1 MKKKLLFAALASI
14 VLVGCTSNDFVGD
27 TPPAPNGSTAIAFGG
42 NAGKLTRA
50 TSNTGTIPEMLDNQ
64 IKIYGVKNVNST
76 FSTVFPNYILWSST
90 AVTTSNPDASSS
102 DNGKHGWEYVG
113 GTTQGYGTGTD
124 KLTAEQ
130 TIKYWD
136 YSATEYHFVA
146 GSPVANFTYNLT
158 SGGDITSATV
168 EGLGGHINAN
178 PGTPGTTTYNPVYI
192 ADPVIKEKTDFNT
205 EVEFNFRRQQ
215 SFVRVGIFETVPGY
229 KITSITFYNQ
239 AGTKDTNHNI
249 ILTSGTAD
257 YFVGSAS
264 PGTSTATVSYTWEG
278 PGAPYYSFAYDAT
291 GLSKAQNWYGG
302 NLDLSDTNPL
312 ATTSTES
319 TITYFYGTDKDMA
332 ANGFFTVIP
341 TPTATA
347 AAPIMIK
354 CDYVLTAEDSGE
366 TITVTGATAAIPAAF
381 CKWLPNVSYTY
392 LFKISDNTNGS
403 TGTPGTDPEGLFPIT
418 FDAVVEATTDA
429 KEGTIT
435 TVSTPSI
442 TTYQEGSVTEQGIQY
457 AANKPIYAT
466 VQNDETGTL
475 ITVGASVLKV
485 FKLSGAKT
493 EADLQLTAPT
503 ENEVDVTFPA
513 SATSL
518 DNGNISL
525 VEHQHFYFTPDANGY
540 YAIQYQTA
548 AAVGT
553 PGDTGYTPAAYAYKV
568 VKVGNE

>member
-50 TSNTGTIPEMLDNQ
+50 TSNTGTIPQMLDNHFF
-64 IKIYGVKNVNST
+64 IYGVKNVNST
-76 FSTVFPNYILWSST
+76 YSSVFPNYGVWYSETQS
-90 AVTTSNPDASSS
+90 TSNPDAAASAYQDS
-102 DNGKHGWEYVG
+102 WEYVG
-113 GTTQGYGTGTD
+113 NGSSYGGTAT
-124 KLTAEQ
+124 Q

-136 YSATEYHFVA
+136 YSASAYNFVA
-146 GSPVANFTYNLT
+146 GSPHGSFTYTVTDNK
-158 SGGDITSATV
+158 IVSATV
-168 EGLGGHINAN
+168 TGLGGHINAN
-178 PGTPGTTTYNPVYI
+178 AGAPGTTTYYPVYI
-192 ADPVIKEKTDFNT
+192 ADPVIKEKADFNT

-229 KITSITFYNQ
+229 KITSISFYNQ

-249 ILTSGTAD
+249 ILTSGTAG

-291 GLSKAQNWYGG
+291 DLTKAQNWYGG
-302 NLDLSDTNPL
+302 KLDLGDTNPL

-332 ANGFFTVIP
+332 TNGFFTVIP

-354 CDYVLTAEDSGE
+354 CDYILKAEDSDE
-366 TITVTGATAAIPAAF
+366 TITVKGATAAIPAAF

-392 LFKISDNTNGS
+392 LFKISDNTNGT
-403 TGTPGTDPEGLFPIT
+403 TGTPTDPEGLFPIT
-418 FDAVVEATTDA
+418 FDAVVETTTGA
-429 KEGTIT
+429 IEGTIT

-466 VQNDETGTL
+466 VQNDETGAL
-475 ITVGASVLKV
+475 ITVAASVLKV

-503 ENEVDVTFPA
+503 ENEVTVTFPA

-525 VEHQHFYFTPDANGY
+525 VAYQHFYFTPDANGY

-553 PGDTGYTPAAYAYKV
+553 LGETGYTPAAYAYKV